1 MTVVDLVI
9 VPLEAEMLTVY
20 GPATEEATVQFDK
33 PEVVDDDRVML
44 EGLHDTDRPDE
55 GLTELVIVKVP
66 LNPEVLARV
75 SVALPEAPELK
86 ATMDG
91 LAEIVKSW
99 AWDWDTVT
107 VMVVEW
113 LKPFDEPTTV
123 TVKVPATLELT
134 VMVEDAEPF
143 AGNVTLEA
151 LRERVGPEGDEE
163 AESPIVPENP
173 LRLVTVIVD
182 EAELFARKLRE
193 AGLAEMEKSVTV
205 TETDAVFVSD
215 PLLPVRVTA

>member
-107 VMVVEW
+107 GMVVEW
-113 LKPFDEPTTV
+113 RKPSDEPTTV

-143 AGNVTLEA
+143 AGNVT
-151 LRERVGPEGDEE
+151 
-163 AESPIVPENP
+163 
-173 LRLVTVIVD
+173 
-182 EAELFARKLRE
+182 
-193 AGLAEMEKSVTV
+193 
-205 TETDAVFVSD
+205 
-215 PLLPVRVTA
+215 